1 MPTSEDAAEMFKS
14 WLENN
19 QKLREKTPIMV
30 RAIESDF
37 EELVSRLS
45 DDQKDRESH
54 LVDKNTLFRTL
65 IATHDSKSFM
75 ELNADFLWFHL
86 LIYVLVNMESRGVI
100 ERQEFYDYWK
110 PILAGSEKASE
121 LDDFHRSYDESQAIW
136 WYTKEAFIYMK
147 LNDALRAQDVSKL
160 LKYRF
165 YIADLCSQL
174 TKLYKKNGHVSLK
187 SEYQLYRG
195 QLMSTTELK
204 QLANAGYVSFKS
216 FLSASTA
223 RAVAN
228 QFISTS
234 YTQAT
239 SGGTTGTDLEKI
251 RFVIS
256 IERSLQDAKPF
267 ASIKDISIGG
277 SNEKEILFMIGA
289 IFKIEHPF
297 KKDDDGITVVK
308 LQLKTDN
315 DPELTNLSEY
325 LQKHISIYKKKY
337 LTFEKISLHSLGHIM
352 VDTGKWDSA
361 QECFKKYLNE
371 SKDNLEKSAAYSGRK
386 W

>member
-1 MPTSEDAAEMFKS
+1 
-14 WLENN
+14 
-19 QKLREKTPIMV
+19 
-30 RAIESDF
+30 
-37 EELVSRLS
+37 
-45 DDQKDRESH
+45 
-54 LVDKNTLFRTL
+54 
-65 IATHDSKSFM
+65 M

-110 PILAGSEKASE
+110 PILTGSEKASE
-121 LDDFHRSYDESQAIW
+121 LDNFHRSYDESQAIW

-256 IERSLQDAKPF
+256 IERSLQDGKPF

-277 SNEKEILFMIGA
+277 SKEKEILFMIGA

-315 DPELTNLSEY
+315 DPALTNLSEY